1 MTAELPNAPRPVGE
15 PLVERERELALLRSL
30 LAEALAG
37 DARVALIEGQAG
49 IGKSRLLAEL
59 RSEATAATPA
69 VRVCSARASELER
82 ELPFG
87 VVRQLFEPLLAQPG
101 AERWL
106 TGAAASA
113 LPVVSSI
120 AEPASGEAPQD
131 PSFAVLHGL
140 HWLVVN
146 LAADG
151 PLVLAIDDL
160 HWCDRPSLRFLAY
173 LLRRLEQLPVLVAA
187 TMRVNEPGS
196 DAAILGEIAHDP
208 AAVAVRPGPLSRAGV
223 RALVRAR
230 LRDDADDRF
239 CDACG
244 EVTGGNPL
252 LLRQLLVG
260 LAADGVEPTAA
271 GAALVHD
278 VGPRAVS
285 RTVLLSLAR
294 LPPGA
299 AAVARAVA
307 VLGESAD
314 VRALAAL
321 AQLDEADVGAAA
333 TTLVR
338 ADLLQPE
345 PPLAFVHPLVRE
357 AVYQELGHAQ
367 REQQHARAAALLRD
381 AGAPA
386 EHVAQ
391 QLLAVNPRGE
401 QWAVQQLHDAARS
414 ALRKGAPDSAATYLR
429 RALEE
434 PPAPQLLPQ
443 TLFELGVTEAL
454 TSGPAATAHLRAAY
468 EGFSEPGAR
477 GHAAVI
483 YARTR
488 LFTGSPRAAG
498 ELAEA
503 AAAELPDE
511 FVDLR
516 QALGAIGAVAYS
528 SGAADWPA
536 AGRALGP
543 FLDRRVGD
551 GPGAKMAAAMAGF
564 VRAVS
569 GQIDAAEGATLARE
583 ALAGGE
589 LIPYDGNH
597 VGVGTM
603 FLLALADDDEALA
616 DLDAKRAWAHAHGS
630 IFGVMGTNL
639 WGGWVL
645 LHRGELRA
653 AEVEERRSLEL
664 QTAWQETGIGRAYG
678 LAFLSETLIERGDL
692 DGAQGVIDQHTR
704 GPADAEGGRFVLRST
719 ILLALARGD
728 GARALELVAGYGR
741 REGAILHPAWEPWR
755 SLQARALGLLG
766 RHDEALELLEPELEA
781 ARRWGAPGIV
791 GAALRIRGELLAGA
805 SRDEAAEQQLREAAA
820 LLAGSTRRLEQA
832 KALAALGELLRE
844 RGGPDGREQAREPLR
859 GALALADEC
868 GADGLAERVRTA
880 LGAIGARPRR
890 AAIEGV
896 AALTDS
902 ERRVAELAAAGD
914 SNRAIAATLHV
925 TPKTVEVHLTNAYRK
940 LGIRSRRELA
950 GFLGDLSPADETP

>member
-1 MTAELPNAPRPVGE
+1 MTAEPPLTSRPTGD
-15 PLVERERELALLRSL
+15 PLVERDRELALLRSL

-37 DARVALIEGQAG
+37 EARVALIEGQAG
-49 IGKSRLLAEL
+49 LGKSRLLAEL
-59 RSEATAATPA
+59 RAQAAAAVPA
-69 VRVCSARASELER
+69 VRICSARASELER

-106 TGAAASA
+106 AGPAASA

-120 AEPASGEAPQD
+120 AEPTPDEAPQD
-131 PSFAVLHGL
+131 SSFAVLHGL

-151 PLVLAIDDL
+151 PLVLSIDDL

-173 LLRRLEQLPVLVAA
+173 LLRRLGQLPVLLAA
-187 TMRVNEPGS
+187 TVRVNEPGS

-208 AAVAVRPGPLSRAGV
+208 AATAVRPSPLSRAGV
-223 RALVRAR
+223 RSLVRAR

-239 CDACG
+239 CDACA

-271 GAALVHD
+271 NAALVHD

-294 LPPGA
+294 LSPDA

-321 AQLDEADVGAAA
+321 AQLDEAAVGAAA
-333 TTLVR
+333 TALVR

-357 AVYQELGHAQ
+357 AIYHELPHAQ
-367 REQQHARAAALLRD
+367 REQQHARAAALLRA

-386 EHVAQ
+386 EQVAQ
-391 QLLAVNPRGE
+391 QLLVVDPRGE
-401 QWAVQQLHDAARS
+401 QWAVEQLHDAARS

-434 PPAPQLLPQ
+434 PPEPALLPQ

-454 TSGPAATAHLRAAY
+454 TSGPAAAEHLRAAY
-468 EGFSEPGAR
+468 EGFSDPGAR
-477 GHAAVI
+477 GQAAVL

-488 LFTGSPRAAG
+488 LFTGAPRAAG

-511 FVDLR
+511 FVDLK

-528 SGAADWPA
+528 SGEADWAA

-543 FLDRRVGD
+543 FLQRRVGD
-551 GPGAKMAAAMAGF
+551 GPGAKMAAAMTGF
-564 VRAVS
+564 VLAVS
-569 GQIDAAEGATLARE
+569 GAIDAAQGTALARE
-583 ALAGGE
+583 AIAGGQ

-630 IFGVMGTNL
+630 MFGAMGANL

-645 LHRGELRA
+645 LHRGDLRA
-653 AEVEERRSLEL
+653 AEAEQRSALDR

-678 LAFLSETLIERGDL
+678 LGFLAETLIERGDL
-692 DGAQGVIDQHTR
+692 DGAQGVIDRHTR
-704 GPADAEGGRFVLRST
+704 GPADAEGGRFVLRSA

-728 GARALELVAGYGR
+728 GAHALALVAGYGR
-741 REGAILHPAWEPWR
+741 REGPILHPAWEPWR
-755 SLQARALGLLG
+755 SLQARALALLG
-766 RHDEALELLEPELEA
+766 RHDEALGLLEPELEA
-781 ARRWGAPGIV
+781 ARRWGAPGTV
-791 GAALRIRGELLAGA
+791 GAVLRVRGELLAGA
-805 SRDEAAEQQLREAAA
+805 GEVDAAELQLRDAAT

-844 RGGPDGREQAREPLR
+844 RGGSEHREQAREPLR

-896 AALTDS
+896 AALTGS

-914 SNRAIAATLHV
+914 SNRTIAATLHV

-950 GFLGDLSPADETP
+950 DALGVSGSADATP